1 MQLNSKI
8 KNVANDVVHTIPIH
22 SLLVNKQHLELTIS
36 REFLI
41 EFTKESS

>member
-1 MQLNSKI
+1 MQLNSEI
-8 KNVANDVVHTIPIH
+8 KSVANDVVPTIHIH

-36 REFLI
+36 REFHI